1 MFSVLI
7 SWIMCLAGIQEISSI
22 KHTVAGSKALT
33 ELVDHVR
40 QSVIQVDTLHD
51 RVADKQSHGT
61 CVYLCVCLCVC
72 VCVYVWVTAPFL
84 TSLCVNAQDLKHVRL
99 HCVKGRGG

>member
-1 MFSVLI
+1 MVVQFRQFNMFSVVI
-7 SWIMCLAGIQEISSI
+7 GWMMCLAGIQEISSI

-51 RVADKQSHGT
+51 RVADKQNHGM
-61 CVYLCVCLCVC
+61 CVYLCVCLCVRR
-72 VCVYVWVTAPFL
+72 YEWVTAPFL
-84 TSLCVNAQDLKHVRL
+84 TPCVLMRRA
-99 HCVKGRGG
+99 